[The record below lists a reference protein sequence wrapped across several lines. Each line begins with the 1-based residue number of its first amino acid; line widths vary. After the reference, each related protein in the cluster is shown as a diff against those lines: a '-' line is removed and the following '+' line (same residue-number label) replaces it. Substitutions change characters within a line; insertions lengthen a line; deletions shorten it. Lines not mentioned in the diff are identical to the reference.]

1 MSGQSQNTT
10 EGTARRR
17 PRTANSTSH
26 GLVLTACF
34 VLFLIVCKLYLN
46 QYIEIRKLEERH
58 RQKQQE
64 LRAEKQKLEKMVD
77 EVAFLGTLEGVE
89 KIAREKLKYIKRD
102 EVIIVPVDSN

>member
-1 MSGQSQNTT
+1 MSTQGHSSN

-17 PRTANSTSH
+17 PRTSNSTSH

-46 QYIEIRKLEERH
+46 QYIEIRKLEERL
-58 RQKQQE
+58 RKKQLE
-64 LRAEKQKLEKMVD
+64 LSAEKLKLDKMVS
-77 EVAFLGTLEGVE
+77 EVGFLGTLEGVE

-102 EVIIVPVDSN
+102 EVIIVPVGNN